1 MGYRNVMISSPA
13 KLSLKENQ
21 LIVETHQK
29 NRVPLED
36 INSLLIENQ
45 QVTITVYTLNKL
57 AEIGVCVFI
66 CNEKHIPSAVM
77 TGLNRH
83 SRKLKVFQNQISMS
97 KPLLKNMWKEIVTQK
112 ILNQAGVLKIIE
124 HDGDKEMEMMAKRV
138 LSGDTT
144 NIEATAASFYFKCL
158 FGKYF
163 TRSEPSVMN
172 GALNYGYAI
181 LRGLIARTLVV
192 YGFEPCLGIFHHS
205 QLNAFNLADD
215 LIEIYRPV
223 VDLFVAKNIDD
234 TIEILTPELKRQLY
248 NLINMDVISDGQ
260 YCSVSYAI
268 ERTVQSL
275 SSIYSEKEGQLK
287 LCEIIPLELHEYE

>member
-13 KLSLKENQ
+13 KLSIKENQ

-29 NRVPLED
+29 NRVSLED

-45 QVTITVYTLNKL
+45 QVTITAYTLNKL
-57 AEIGVCVFI
+57 AEAGVCVFI
-66 CNEKHIPSAVM
+66 CDEKHIPSAVM
-77 TGLNRH
+77 TGLNSH
-83 SRKLKVFQNQISMS
+83 SRKLKIFQNQISMS
-97 KPLLKNMWKEIVTQK
+97 KPLLKNMWKNIVSQK

-124 HDGDKEMEMMAKRV
+124 HDGAKEMEMMIKRV

-144 NIEATAASFYFKCL
+144 NIEAMAASFYFKCL

-163 TRSEPSVMN
+163 TRSEPSVIN

-181 LRGLIARTLVV
+181 MRGLIARSLVV

-215 LIEIYRPV
+215 LIEIYRPI
-223 VDLFVAKNIDD
+223 VDLYVVENIDD
-234 TIEILTPELKRQLY
+234 SREKLTPEIKRDLY
-248 NLINMDVISDGQ
+248 NLVNMDVISDGQ

-275 SSIYSEKEGQLK
+275 SHIYNEKEGQLK